1 MSARD
6 GMKPITGDVREVER
20 LAQEIKQKQKQL
32 EEALKESERR
42 AGKL

>member
-6 GMKPITGDVREVER
+6 GTKPITGDVREVER
-20 LAQEIKQKQKQL
+20 LALEIKQKQKQL